1 MPNDPRHD
9 EEGGKKPAAAA
20 AVPKPRESSP
30 GKAVP
35 KARESAPSSEPIPE
49 PPPSINANAYRASME
64 SITTQRLSLEPP
76 EPRSMSMLPPPPAPV
91 GKAFYED
98 VLVLVENFGQIGRMT
113 WNAFGSIFRRP
124 LEIQSTLY
132 QMESLGV
139 RSMGIAS
146 VTSLFVGMVMA
157 VQFAFG
163 LQKFGGMEYTGRI
176 IGLSFSRELAPTL
189 TAVIV
194 GGRIGAGIAAEVGSM
209 AVTEQIDAIRAL
221 GADPVKKLVVPR
233 LLASI
238 VVMPVL
244 GAYSLVLGFAGAMA
258 ITSVQFGIPSGF
270 FLRTSLGSVNFADYF
285 SGMYKTPFF
294 GAIIA
299 LIGCHFGL
307 ITRGGTEGVG
317 QATTRTVVAI
327 SIAILIS
334 DFFLTKVSILIFPGR

>member
-1 MPNDPRHD
+1 MATD
-9 EEGGKKPAAAA
+9 A
-20 AVPKPRESSP
+20 
-30 GKAVP
+30 
-35 KARESAPSSEPIPE
+35 APSSRSSRTSIEPAP
-49 PPPSINANAYRASME
+49 ASV
-64 SITTQRLSLEPP
+64 
-76 EPRSMSMLPPPPAPV
+76 SMLPPPPPPMRL
-91 GKAFYED
+91 KLYED
-98 VLVLVENFGQIGRMT
+98 VISFIEQFGEIGRMT
-113 WNAFGSIFRRP
+113 WQACVACFRRP
-124 LEIQSTLY
+124 LEISSTIY

-176 IGLSFSRELAPTL
+176 IALSFSRELAPTL

-194 GGRIGAGIAAEVGSM
+194 GGRIGAGMAAEVGSM
-209 AVTEQIDAIRAL
+209 SVTEQIDAIRAL
-221 GADPVKKLVVPR
+221 GADPIKKLVVPR
-233 LLASI
+233 LLASV

-244 GAYSLVLGFAGAMA
+244 GAFALILGFAGAMA
-258 ITSVQFGIPSGF
+258 ITTLQFGIPSRF
-270 FLRTSLGSVNFADYF
+270 FLNSSLDSMKFADYF

-299 LIGCHFGL
+299 LVGCHFGL
-307 ITRGGTEGVG
+307 TTRGGTEGVG

-334 DFFLTKVSILIFPGR
+334 DFFLTKLSILIFPGK

>member
-1 MPNDPRHD
+1 MPI
-9 EEGGKKPAAAA
+9 EPA
-20 AVPKPRESSP
+20 P
-30 GKAVP
+30 
-35 KARESAPSSEPIPE
+35 PSSAAP
-49 PPPSINANAYRASME
+49 
-64 SITTQRLSLEPP
+64 LS
-76 EPRSMSMLPPPPAPV
+76 SAFIQPPPPPV
-91 GKAFYED
+91 KLRLYETALA
-98 VLVLVENFGQIGRMT
+98 VVEHFGQVGRMT
-113 WNAFGSIFRRP
+113 LGALFAMWRRP

-146 VTSLFVGMVMA
+146 VTSVFVGMVMA

-209 AVTEQIDAIRAL
+209 SVTEQIDAIRAL

-238 VVMPVL
+238 IVMPVL
-244 GAYSLVLGFAGAMA
+244 GAFALVLGFAGATM
-258 ITSVQFGIPSGF
+258 ITAVQFDIQPGF

-285 SGMYKTPFF
+285 SGMYKCPIF

-299 LIGCHFGL
+299 LTGCHFGL

-317 QATTRTVVAI
+317 QATTRTVVVI
-327 SIAILIS
+327 SIAILIA
-334 DFFLTKVSILIFPGR
+334 DFFLTKLSIIVWPGR

>member
-1 MPNDPRHD
+1 MSTDR
-9 EEGGKKPAAAA
+9 
-20 AVPKPRESSP
+20 
-30 GKAVP
+30 
-35 KARESAPSSEPIPE
+35 
-49 PPPSINANAYRASME
+49 PPPSSAFIR
-64 SITTQRLSLEPP
+64 P
-76 EPRSMSMLPPPPAPV
+76 PPPPA
-91 GKAFYED
+91 KLRLYETALA
-98 VLVLVENFGQIGRMT
+98 VVEHFGQIGRMT
-113 WNAFGSIFRRP
+113 GASFVAMWRRP
-124 LEIQSTLY
+124 FEVQSTLY

-139 RSMGIAS
+139 RSVGIAS
-146 VTSLFVGMVMA
+146 VTSIFVGMVMA

-233 LLASI
+233 LLASV

-244 GAYSLVLGFAGAMA
+244 GAFALVLGFAGAAM
-258 ITSVQFGIPSGF
+258 ITSIQFGIPSGF

-285 SGMYKTPFF
+285 SGMYKCPFF

-299 LIGCHFGL
+299 LTGCHFGL

-317 QATTRTVVAI
+317 QATTRTVVVI
-327 SIAILIS
+327 SIAILIA
-334 DFFLTKVSILIFPGR
+334 DFFLTKVSIILFPGR